1 MTVRIVLNL
10 TENWPAVAGIAAT
23 LSEAAKAALRTTPEP
38 PSGEIG
44 ITFVTDVVMRE
55 LNLRYLGRSGST
67 DVIAFEL
74 GDDGVLIGDVYVAPE
89 VAARTA
95 AELGIS
101 EEEELVRLVVHG
113 ILHLLGH
120 DHPEGDDRY
129 ASPMFRLQEELVGR
143 LTRGIP

>member
-55 LNLRYLGRSGST
+55 LNLRYLGRSGTAMCTSLPRWPRARRPSWESPKKRSSCVLWCT
-67 DVIAFEL
+67 ASCTCSDMTIPRETIATLPRCSGFRRSWL
-74 GDDGVLIGDVYVAPE
+74 
-89 VAARTA
+89 AA
-95 AELGIS
+95 
-101 EEEELVRLVVHG
+101 
-113 ILHLLGH
+113 
-120 DHPEGDDRY
+120 
-129 ASPMFRLQEELVGR
+129 
-143 LTRGIP
+143 

>member
-1 MTVRIVLNL
+1 
-10 TENWPAVAGIAAT
+10 
-23 LSEAAKAALRTTPEP
+23 
-38 PSGEIG
+38 
-44 ITFVTDVVMRE
+44 
-55 LNLRYLGRSGST
+55 
-67 DVIAFEL
+67 
-74 GDDGVLIGDVYVAPE
+74 VYVAPE

>member
-1 MTVRIVLNL
+1 
-10 TENWPAVAGIAAT
+10 
-23 LSEAAKAALRTTPEP
+23 
-38 PSGEIG
+38 
-44 ITFVTDVVMRE
+44 MRD

-67 DVIAFEL
+67 DVLAFDL
-74 GDDGVLIGDVYVAPE
+74 GDEGVLTGDLYVAPE

-120 DHPEGDDRY
+120 DHPDGDDRY
-129 ASPMFRLQEELVGR
+129 ASPMFKLQEELVGR